1 MQFQILRTAAAMRP
15 TVRAAKAC
23 WPKQLQRI
31 NYASLAKTKAH
42 IRTHMARISVS
53 HTHTQT
59 DALVCTFQSSF
70 ATFICIRSKVAQQ
83 NCCIRWLRLSCGLP
97 SAGLANEICKCRI
110 SAAVATRQMPVQCHT
125 PSAT

>member
-42 IRTHMARISVS
+42 TRAHMARISVS
-53 HTHTQT
+53 HTHTHTQMH
-59 DALVCTFQSSF
+59 LCVPFSHLLPLLF
-70 ATFICIRSKVAQQ
+70 AK
-83 NCCIRWLRLSCGLP
+83 LP
-97 SAGLANEICKCRI
+97 SKIVAFAGCVYRAACRAPAWPTKYAN
-110 SAAVATRQMPVQCHT
+110 AA
-125 PSAT
+125 